1 MSGGAV
7 PAAFIATA
15 TSTNANPL
23 DWQTNNDWRPF
34 EIYLSD
40 RRVTVGGQ
48 LYLPRLVAI
57 GEAGSD
63 VLISQD
69 IKGASDNV
77 RFAFGN
83 ADRIM
88 TQLANDSDLK
98 YADIDL
104 CLFHVN
110 SGILLQLWKGVIQ
123 NFQSDGTPVFPVT
136 CSDGFFQIMNQY
148 PERQISRQCW
158 KTFNDGLY
166 CPYATCGSGG
176 DPATCDYYLESVN
189 GCQAHGMAPF
199 FGGHQAD
206 PQGVVIKDDSTGFL
220 GFGRNTVT
228 ATSIISDTVWGLA
241 LPEIWCN
248 SGGDPIKAF
257 IAPAQLVAYRDESG
271 YSDALGILGAG
282 PIGGFSPSQVAQNAD
297 GYRFVVGPM
306 LDGYL
311 WQGFKVDGN
320 LNVTKNQPG
329 MGLRQIQGN
338 DPANPNTDS
347 FSLGQGTPQ
356 VWEPNVFAAG
366 TAACEIRV
374 VKDTTITPSTPD
386 QHQMKVPIDYGL
398 SGWVWDASGNRSAAL
413 GLVNPFWIA
422 VNMLLRALGVPGSVP
437 TPLLLTN
444 IAVTL
449 PPSSFYNF
457 GGSTVGVFKIL
468 AYIGNPVGY
477 IGLLVATIGSAFTG
491 NAFSVP
497 MSDAANQAQN
507 VLGQNLAAWQSMA
520 AIYRTT
526 ANRATFVANF
536 DAIWNAFVGACNVII
551 GGDPNGSDAKK
562 ALNASIGDR
571 QRGGKFDWFASY
583 RDPIANSATPGDSIS
598 TPDLSAQQLS
608 KFVLSSLVVG
618 DGSGAAEIAAA
629 QVPAILGTGNET
641 QFQFQGV
648 LSAQKPFRDWLTEV
662 LNCCLGFYTW
672 EFGKLK
678 LGCRINASVVDTYT
692 TVEHPV
698 PEPAIG
704 SDPGGLRAPGD
715 VLRRCCLSVSGEH
728 GRVLRQEPRRL
739 LRPRRIASYHPDA
752 FRGLLHAQPGAQN
765 RGDAN
770 ARGDRRR
777 ESDRVAQRADGDLAD
792 HAAGPG
798 QRGRPGGL
806 DHPSGRAHRN
816 RRLPD
821 SAVEPEEG
829 LVGRDPGS
837 DRHRLDVR
845 PGRRAEAHRRGARA
859 PAAPVLPDP
868 ARAGVGA
875 LPGAGGLLGR
885 IVP

>member
-1 MSGGAV
+1 MDCIGRIAVPSVTLSTGGAGLQGTQIFPLLTQPPFGVSVARAVITHRFGSLDAKQEQRYYAGIGPRKFQFKRPNLNWSESRQLKAFWESMQGPWKAFTYNVPNPDGTTSAVLVTFEQAPISFEYLRNAAQVGLNFVEVVDPTAAPVYTVASTCLRFPSSGLATALLSEVQQIIPLVHIRTREAGAAPAWSSIVTYHAGDLAMSGGAV

-123 NFQSDGTPVFPVT
+123 NFQSDGTPGVPGELLRWLLPDHEPV
-136 CSDGFFQIMNQY
+136 
-148 PERQISRQCW
+148 SRAADQPPVLEDVQRWPVLPIC
-158 KTFNDGLY
+158 NLI
-166 CPYATCGSGG
+166 GSGG
-176 DPATCDYYLESVN
+176 DPASCDYYLESVN

-206 PQGVVIKDDSTGFL
+206 PQGVIIKDDSTGFL

-374 VKDTTITPSTPD
+374 TKVQHDHSPAPPTST
-386 QHQMKVPIDYGL
+386 
-398 SGWVWDASGNRSAAL
+398 R
-413 GLVNPFWIA
+413 
-422 VNMLLRALGVPGSVP
+422 
-437 TPLLLTN
+437 
-444 IAVTL
+444 
-449 PPSSFYNF
+449 
-457 GGSTVGVFKIL
+457 
-468 AYIGNPVGY
+468 
-477 IGLLVATIGSAFTG
+477 
-491 NAFSVP
+491 
-497 MSDAANQAQN
+497 
-507 VLGQNLAAWQSMA
+507 
-520 AIYRTT
+520 
-526 ANRATFVANF
+526 
-536 DAIWNAFVGACNVII
+536 
-551 GGDPNGSDAKK
+551 
-562 ALNASIGDR
+562 
-571 QRGGKFDWFASY
+571 
-583 RDPIANSATPGDSIS
+583 
-598 TPDLSAQQLS
+598 
-608 KFVLSSLVVG
+608 
-618 DGSGAAEIAAA
+618 
-629 QVPAILGTGNET
+629 
-641 QFQFQGV
+641 
-648 LSAQKPFRDWLTEV
+648 
-662 LNCCLGFYTW
+662 
-672 EFGKLK
+672 
-678 LGCRINASVVDTYT
+678 
-692 TVEHPV
+692 
-698 PEPAIG
+698 
-704 SDPGGLRAPGD
+704 
-715 VLRRCCLSVSGEH
+715 
-728 GRVLRQEPRRL
+728 
-739 LRPRRIASYHPDA
+739 
-752 FRGLLHAQPGAQN
+752 
-765 RGDAN
+765 
-770 ARGDRRR
+770 
-777 ESDRVAQRADGDLAD
+777 
-792 HAAGPG
+792 
-798 QRGRPGGL
+798 
-806 DHPSGRAHRN
+806 
-816 RRLPD
+816 
-821 SAVEPEEG
+821 
-829 LVGRDPGS
+829 
-837 DRHRLDVR
+837 
-845 PGRRAEAHRRGARA
+845 
-859 PAAPVLPDP
+859 
-868 ARAGVGA
+868 
-875 LPGAGGLLGR
+875 
-885 IVP
+885 